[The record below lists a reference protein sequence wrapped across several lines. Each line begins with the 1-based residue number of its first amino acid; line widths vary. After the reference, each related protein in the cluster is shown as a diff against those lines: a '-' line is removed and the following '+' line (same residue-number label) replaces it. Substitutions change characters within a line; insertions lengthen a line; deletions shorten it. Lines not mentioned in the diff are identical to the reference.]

1 MSGQL
6 RVDEITDEAGTG
18 SPSFPQKIT
27 PSSLGTGTPD
37 ATNFLRG
44 DGAWEIVDVEGE
56 IADFAAGEPGQPRLV
71 GNAVDN
77 FVNYPVLTITAA
89 DTVSI
94 GNIGYTVTQTTGGWT
109 DSATFVEFARR
120 VIDKYTGSVRF
131 EYTANEA
138 YEGGCS
144 FEVRILKNSVVAQ
157 TSSGTL
163 TNGQSLSFSIDINVI
178 PTDIITVEAR
188 KTGGGG
194 RVRGL
199 LGGTAS
205 NTYVLKELFGPSI
218 LI

>member
-1 MSGQL
+1 ML
-6 RVDEITDEAGTG
+6 RFNTETALVEAY
-18 SPSFPQKIT
+18 
-27 PSSLGTGTPD
+27 TGTEWS
-37 ATNFLRG
+37 AG
-44 DGAWEIVDVEGE
+44 VDVEQA

-77 FVNYPVLTITAA
+77 FVNYPVLTIAA
-89 DTVSI
+89 AATVSI
-94 GNIGYTVTQTTGGWT
+94 GDIGYTVTQTTGGWT
-109 DSATFVEFARR
+109 DSATFVEFVRR
-120 VIDKYTGSVRF
+120 VINKYTGSVRF
-131 EYTANEA
+131 TYTANEA
-138 YEGGCS
+138 FEGGCS

-163 TNGQSLSFSIDINVI
+163 TNGQSLSFTIDINVI

-199 LGGTAS
+199 LSGTAS